1 MCSSTP
7 AVRLCFAILLAVPL
21 GGAITSRAV
30 AEGLPPGTQF
40 TPLAASVLTE
50 PMPVEGTDGMF
61 HLAYE
66 LLLTNTTPLK
76 VDVTMVQISD
86 ARTHQ
91 VLLTLTGST
100 LVANMDRLVAGIV
113 SSPSTTIGGSA
124 VGVVWLDV
132 HVGSRARVPRVLE
145 HRVVASLGGTVSD
158 AVVARIPIKRRAAIV
173 LGPPVSA
180 GTWLAS
186 EGCCSDDT
194 HHRRGVAPVNGELL
208 VPQRFAIDW
217 FLLDDQ
223 HRTWI
228 GDPAVLTSYLS
239 YGKRVIAAASG
250 TVVDAQ
256 DGLPDQHPPEPPP
269 VPPIEDTLGN
279 HVTIKVRPGL
289 FLLYGHL
296 QPGSVRVRK
305 GRRVR
310 RGQILG
316 LIGSSG
322 NSTTPHL
329 HFQVITTPTFFPTD
343 STPFRFAR
351 FELVG
356 QVTERIWDDN
366 LGLQPT
372 GMLPVAPA
380 QDPGRRR
387 REMPLDRNVVVFP
400 SGR

>member
-1 MCSSTP
+1 M
-7 AVRLCFAILLAVPL
+7 A
-21 GGAITSRAV
+21 
-30 AEGLPPGTQF
+30 
-40 TPLAASVLTE
+40 
-50 PMPVEGTDGMF
+50 VEGTDGVL

-66 LLLTNTTPLK
+66 LLLTNTTATK

-91 VLLTLTGST
+91 VLLTLTGPT
-100 LVANMDRLVAGIV
+100 LTANMDRLVAGIV
-113 SSPSTTIGGSA
+113 SSPSTTIGGSS
-124 VGVVWLDV
+124 VGIVWLDV
-132 HVGSRARVPRVLE
+132 HVGSPRQVPRMLE
-145 HRVVASLGGTVSD
+145 HRVVASVGGTTSD
-158 AVVARIPIKRRAAIV
+158 AVVARIPTRRGAAIV

-186 EGCCSDDT
+186 EGCCNDDT

-223 HRTWI
+223 NRTWI
-228 GDPAVLTSYLS
+228 GDPAVLSSYLS
-239 YGKRVIAAASG
+239 YGKRVIAAAGG

-269 VPPIEDTLGN
+269 VPPIQDTLGN

-316 LIGSSG
+316 LIGTSG

-329 HFQVITTPTFFPTD
+329 HFQVITTQTFFPTD

-351 FELVG
+351 FNLVG
-356 QVTERIWDDN
+356 QLTQRIWDDN

-372 GMLPVAPA
+372 GVLPVAPA
-380 QDPGRRR
+380 QDPGPRR

-400 SGR
+400 SVR

>member
-1 MCSSTP
+1 M
-7 AVRLCFAILLAVPL
+7 RLRYAWFVLAL
-21 GGAITSRAV
+21 FGGTVAPRAE
-30 AEGLPPGTQF
+30 AAGIAPGTQF

-50 PMPVEGTDGMF
+50 PRPVKGTDGVF

-66 LLLTNTTPLK
+66 LVLTNTTPANAR
-76 VDVTMVQISD
+76 VTMVQISD

-91 VLLTLTGST
+91 ALLTLTGPT
-100 LVANMDRLVAGIV
+100 LAANMDRLTAGIV
-113 SSPSTTIGGSA
+113 GTPSTTIAGSA
-124 VGVVWLDV
+124 VGIVWLDV
-132 HVGSRARVPRVLE
+132 RTGSQALVPRMLE
-145 HRVVASLGGTVSD
+145 HRVVASVGPTVSD
-158 AVVARIPIKRRAAIV
+158 AVVARVPTRRQPPIV

-194 HHRRGVAPVNGELL
+194 HHRRGVAPINGELL

-223 HRTWI
+223 NRTWI
-228 GDPAVLTSYLS
+228 GDPAVLSSYLS
-239 YGKRVIAAASG
+239 YGKRVLAAAGG

-256 DGLPDQHPPEPPP
+256 DGLAEQQPPEPPP
-269 VPPIEDTLGN
+269 VPPIADTLGN
-279 HVTIKVRPGL
+279 HVTIRVRPGV

-296 QPGSVRVRK
+296 QTGSVRVRR
-305 GRRVR
+305 GRPVR

-316 LIGSSG
+316 LIGNSG

-343 STPFRFAR
+343 SPPFRFAR
-351 FELVG
+351 FDLVG
-356 QVTERIWDDN
+356 QLTERIWDDN

-372 GMLPVAPA
+372 GALPIAPA
-380 QDPGRRR
+380 QDAGRRQ
-387 REMPLDRNVVVFP
+387 REMPLDRNVIVFSP
-400 SGR
+400 PR